1 MIFNSIKTSSFCSRL
16 TDLIVLS
23 ISFILFSYL
32 VDFGN
37 PEQLFTN
44 MAFYVGTV
52 FICLRACKRLFFEFA
67 NNKSRMLRILLGNVS
82 GLLLGSILALE
93 LEHIFPNLGE
103 KAVVVIFASL
113 LAFFILGTL
122 SPMVKSSHR
131 DIIPH

>member
-1 MIFNSIKTSSFCSRL
+1 MFFNSIKTSSLYSRL
-16 TDLIVLS
+16 IDLAVLS
-23 ISFILFSYL
+23 LSFILFSYL

-44 MAFYVGTV
+44 MAFYVGIV
-52 FICLRACKRLFFEFA
+52 FICLRASKRFFFEFA
-67 NNKSRMLRILLGNVS
+67 NNKSRMLRVLMGNVS
-82 GLLLGSILALE
+82 GLLLGSILALK
-93 LEHIFPNLGE
+93 LENIFPNLGE